1 MEFLRHIRQIRPRAT
16 RATRAAMTA
25 PAVTRIAVA
34 ALVVVAVRLGG
45 LRVLL
50 RLRAGDEGRQLAGI
64 GGSGS
69 RLRRLLLWRRA
80 IRLVLLRLMLRAALI
95 MIRIR
100 LLATVRLWLFA
111 RRIRRLL
118 VVGVVLRTVEIL
130 RLLVAEIRL
139 TLCRLILPRLT
150 AVVVFAF
157 EGFVTNLARSRRRL
171 VVGILRPE
179 LFLRGGDHAQIVLG
193 VLEVVLRGNRIA

>member
-45 LRVLL
+45 LRALL

-64 GGSGS
+64 GGRSS
-69 RLRRLLLWRRA
+69 RLRWLLVLRRRA

-100 LLATVRLWLFA
+100 
-111 RRIRRLL
+111 
-118 VVGVVLRTVEIL
+118 
-130 RLLVAEIRL
+130 
-139 TLCRLILPRLT
+139 
-150 AVVVFAF
+150 
-157 EGFVTNLARSRRRL
+157 
-171 VVGILRPE
+171 
-179 LFLRGGDHAQIVLG
+179 
-193 VLEVVLRGNRIA
+193 